1 MLDTMFRRVLGI
13 LGLVNRFRLDLGTLL
28 VSHIFFL
35 HKACAVEWAELVGH
49 PLI

>member
-28 VSHIFFL
+28 VFPYIFS
-35 HKACAVEWAELVGH
+35 
-49 PLI
+49 P